1 MISVQEKKLERDSF
15 IVMKKRKEILIVL
28 LAFATLQGW
37 SQEKLAL
44 SLADAR
50 TYALKYNR
58 TLTSAGLS
66 LQQAQSSMWE
76 SISKGLP
83 QVSVTGSYQ
92 NYLGATANFNGM
104 KLAFGQAGSMDAQV
118 NQMVFNAGYWVGLKL
133 AKLNEQMAATNK
145 RKTEQDVLQQVTSS
159 YYAILVGE
167 KLGVLLHQ
175 TRKNLQDILEKT
187 KSMVQAGA
195 ATQTDADQID
205 VQVASTEDMIKSN
218 ERQVELG
225 YNMLRIQLGVHANT
239 QLVLTDSISQFVNDS
254 RIYPLLLQPFSVKA
268 NPSFLLSEKQM
279 EIAKQQVKQT
289 KVSWLP
295 TISAFYSYTYK
306 YIKPQFDLSPKSYV
320 GVQASWPLFNSGRTM
335 SQIRQAKIQVEM
347 SANNL
352 AALSD
357 QLHVQDQ
364 QARFNLKNAIDNL
377 KTQSRSLE
385 VAHRVFVDVM
395 RKHDHGM
402 ASSLDIT
409 NASNNMIQV
418 ETNYVNAIYSLLTA
432 QTEVELLLNKF

>member
-1 MISVQEKKLERDSF
+1 
-15 IVMKKRKEILIVL
+15 MKTKTGILIIL
-28 LAFATLQGW
+28 LALTTIKGW
-37 SQEKLAL
+37 SQDTLTL
-44 SLADAR
+44 SLTDAR
-50 TYALKYNR
+50 SYALKYNR

-66 LQQAQSSMWE
+66 LQQAQSKMWE
-76 SISKGLP
+76 SVSKGLP

-104 KLAFGQAGSMDAQV
+104 KLAFGQAGSLDAQV

-145 RKTEQDVLQQVTSS
+145 KKTEQDVVQQVTSS

-175 TRKNLQDILEKT
+175 TRNNLQEILEKT

-205 VQVASTEDMIKSN
+205 VQLASTEDMIKSN

-239 QLVLTDSISQFVNDS
+239 QLVLTDSIAQFVNDNQM
-254 RIYPLLLQPFSVKA
+254 YPLLLQPFSVKS
-268 NPSFLLSEKQM
+268 NPSFLLSEKQV
-279 EIAKQQVKQT
+279 EVAKQQVKQT
-289 KVSWLP
+289 QALWLP

-320 GVQASWPLFNSGRTM
+320 GVQASWPLFNSGGLL
-335 SQIRQAKIQVEM
+335 SQIRQAKLQVEM
-347 SANNL
+347 NANDM

-357 QLHVQDQ
+357 QLNVQDQ
-364 QARFNLKNAIDNL
+364 QARFNLKNAMDNL
-377 KTQSRSLE
+377 KTQTRSLE
-385 VAHRVFVDVM
+385 VSRRVFADIT

-409 NASNNMIQV
+409 TASNNLIQG
-418 ETNYVNAIYSLLTA
+418 ETNYVNAIYNLLTA
-432 QTEVELLLNKF
+432 QTQVELLLNKF